1 MSRFVHDRLQ
11 ELEAEVRDLKLLPAA
26 DVRARGRRR
35 GRRQLAVL
43 TAAGAVVAIT
53 VGVAFARPHQQL
65 PPAGDQPAS
74 NQSANNQSANNQSAN
89 NQSASGHPA
98 IGCVLALPGSP
109 AEVQIR
115 VLDGGAP
122 AGVLD
127 ATTSALRERGFK
139 TLNGA
144 TGHRPAG
151 AATVGYGPA
160 AIGAATLVRAA
171 VHGESTMSFDPARR
185 DQAIDLTL
193 GPSFT
198 RLATATEMN
207 QNLVAGGEPSAPP
220 EC

>member
-74 NQSANNQSANNQSAN
+74 NQSAN

-207 QNLVAGGEPSAPP
+207 QDLVAGGEPSAPP